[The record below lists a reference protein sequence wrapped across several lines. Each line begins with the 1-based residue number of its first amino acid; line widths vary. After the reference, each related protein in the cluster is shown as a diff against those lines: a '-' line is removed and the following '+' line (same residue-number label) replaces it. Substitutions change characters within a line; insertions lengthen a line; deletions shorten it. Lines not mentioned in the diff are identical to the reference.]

1 MLDAGLARK
10 PSKRDVRVGALSG
23 MDWEVLGWELEGKV
37 AEKASWVAMGAAV
50 RSSAV
55 VQHSLNVFRPPSGT
69 AFTLVRSLLVCLPF
83 LMSAMAQVL
92 AYTQLARV
100 TQIAGAR
107 GYLKGASEALLK
119 NASSSRK
126 GSIAALAP
134 DTDIGIY

>member
-1 MLDAGLARK
+1 M
-10 PSKRDVRVGALSG
+10 
-23 MDWEVLGWELEGKV
+23 V
-37 AEKASWVAMGAAV
+37 AASWVAMGAAV

-134 DTDIGIY
+134 DTDIGKRDYEHEVPGDQSLLHMTPHGRQTEAQWAALD